1 MKKIQLILLLV
12 LLAITGQVGAQIIPT
27 TITNG
32 QFDPGTVFYRINFT
46 PSIFQHYYI
55 TIGSDVTTTT
65 KKSAQHRCRL

>member
-46 PSIFQHYYI
+46 PKRRKQN
-55 TIGSDVTTTT
+55 
-65 KKSAQHRCRL
+65 